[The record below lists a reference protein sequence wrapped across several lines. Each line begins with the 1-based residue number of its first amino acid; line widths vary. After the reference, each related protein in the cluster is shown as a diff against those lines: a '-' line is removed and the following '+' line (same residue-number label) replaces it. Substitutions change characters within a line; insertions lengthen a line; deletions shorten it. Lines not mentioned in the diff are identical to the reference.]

1 MSENVLPVISSRS
14 FMVSGLTFKSLSHF
28 KFIFVSGA
36 SKCSNVIDLHAAVQ
50 LSQYYL
56 LKRLSFLHRIFLPRL
71 LKINCSQV
79 CGFISGLPVLF
90 HWPISLFLCQ
100 CHTVLITVALQY
112 CLMSQ
117 GVMLLAL
124 FFSLRIAFTI
134 LGLVWFHVNF
144 RIICSS
150 SVNNIMGYLVGIT
163 LNLQI
168 ALGSVAILT
177 IFILPVQ
184 EHGISF
190 NFFE

>member
-1 MSENVLPVISSRS
+1 
-14 FMVSGLTFKSLSHF
+14 MVSGLMFKSLRHF
-28 KFIFVSGA
+28 KFIFVSGV
-36 SKCSNVIDLHAAVQ
+36 SECSNVIDLHAAVQ

-71 LKINCSQV
+71 LKINCSQM
-79 CGFISGLPVLF
+79 CGFISGLPVPF

-100 CHTVLITVALQY
+100 CHNVLITVALQY

-124 FFSLRIAFTI
+124 FFSLRTAFAI

-150 SVNNIMGYLVGIT
+150 SVKNMGNLVGIA